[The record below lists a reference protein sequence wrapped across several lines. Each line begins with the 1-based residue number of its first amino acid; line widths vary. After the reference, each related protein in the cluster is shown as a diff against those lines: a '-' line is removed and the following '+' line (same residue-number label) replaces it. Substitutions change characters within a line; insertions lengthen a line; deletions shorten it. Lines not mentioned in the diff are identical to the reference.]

1 VDLLKLTEAARL
13 MNVSYPTLK
22 QWIYR
27 GKVRAVKTP
36 GGHYRIP
43 QTEVDRL
50 TQATASVKKSADR
63 PAQPKGIRAIS
74 GRNKLLGVITE
85 VRYEGLLAQVT
96 MDIGG
101 QTVTA
106 IITRGACEDLGL
118 EKGVEAYALMK
129 ATEVMLIRA

>member
-1 VDLLKLTEAARL
+1 MDLLKLAEAARL

-27 GKVRAVKTP
+27 GKIRTVKTP
-36 GGHYRIP
+36 GGHHRVP

-50 TQATASVKKSADR
+50 TEATASPKKAARSS
-63 PAQPKGIRAIS
+63 QPRGIQAIS
-74 GRNKLLGVITE
+74 GRNKLLGVITD

-101 QTVTA
+101 QIVTA